1 MIDWVKRHKGQILIC
16 CVLCVGILIMLF
28 PGNNDVSATSNRL
41 AGQDRFQTARI
52 IAEQFNA
59 DTVQDVILTSGNNF
73 PDALAASVLAKK
85 LNAPIL
91 LVDSQVQGSTE
102 AFNYISEHLSKK
114 GTVHIIGGVGVISA
128 DFEAQLTQMG
138 FPNIERI
145 GGFDRYDTDLLI
157 AEKLAVAKN
166 TPVVIASGEVFPD
179 ALSISSF
186 AAHKGWP
193 ILLAGKDYL
202 AQGIKDYLAAEQ
214 PAQVYIVGGNGVISE
229 AVKSQIQDLVPQAAV
244 TRLAGQ
250 DRFETNALIVQTF
263 APNPQKIYC
272 ATGLDFADALAGSAL
287 TSQTGDPIL
296 LIDPHSLTVP
306 ASSVAF
312 LAQLH
317 EQQSD
322 PALGCFG
329 GEVVVPA
336 TVLNKIADLLQGK
349 INPETALAT
358 DLPAVGSREN
368 LVQLLAGMES
378 NGSGYGLL
386 TRDEVGLAGGK
397 GAAAPQAE
405 ANAASDT
412 AQQKVAYSETNLQV
426 QGVDEADIVKTDGE
440 YIYQVISARPN
451 GQPAVVISRVYP
463 DNELKIVTTLQYSA
477 QDFMPRELYVDKKHL
492 VVIGE
497 SNANQVLPMPAETEN
512 KLAADSAVSVM
523 PGYFYQPVTRILVY
537 DLSDKTNLVKQREL
551 KLDGNYLSSR
561 KIDAHLYLVTNKYID
576 YFRILHQNEVPVNP
590 VFSDSNF
597 TDGDTVIPFQ
607 DIRCFPGTV
616 EPNYLLVAG
625 LDLEAPTEQMQV
637 STYLGSGNQIMA
649 SPDNLYVAVTHYEWP
664 KEEPAADKNTAA
676 VIYPVGPN
684 TLVYKFSLN
693 KGNTA
698 YQGKAEIPG
707 TLLNQF
713 SMDEHD
719 GYLRLATTSGFDW
732 STRQASENNVYVLNP
747 NMSISGKLEK
757 LAPGEHIYAARF
769 MGQRG
774 YMVTY
779 KTTDPLF
786 VLDLQDPAAPKVL
799 GELKIPGYSN
809 YLHPYDEN
817 HLLGIGKDSVE
828 TKVYND
834 YTGETD
840 TIAYYLGMKL
850 SLFDVSDVNNPVELF
865 KQKIGDRGTDS
876 EVLYNHK
883 ALLFAR
889 EKNLLAFPVSV
900 CEVKEQ
906 SVKYNGFPPYGEL
919 TFQGAYVYNL
929 DLKTGFTLKGKI
941 SHPGSAGLQQPV
953 KPYDNP
959 YDNPAYAWTPIQRIL
974 YIGNNLYTVSESIIK
989 VNDLAD
995 MKEKGAIYVSK

>member
-1 MIDWVKRHKGQILIC
+1 MK
-16 CVLCVGILIMLF
+16 
-28 PGNNDVSATSNRL
+28 
-41 AGQDRFQTARI
+41 
-52 IAEQFNA
+52 
-59 DTVQDVILTSGNNF
+59 
-73 PDALAASVLAKK
+73 
-85 LNAPIL
+85 
-91 LVDSQVQGSTE
+91 
-102 AFNYISEHLSKK
+102 
-114 GTVHIIGGVGVISA
+114 
-128 DFEAQLTQMG
+128 
-138 FPNIERI
+138 
-145 GGFDRYDTDLLI
+145 
-157 AEKLAVAKN
+157 
-166 TPVVIASGEVFPD
+166 
-179 ALSISSF
+179 
-186 AAHKGWP
+186 
-193 ILLAGKDYL
+193 
-202 AQGIKDYLAAEQ
+202 
-214 PAQVYIVGGNGVISE
+214 
-229 AVKSQIQDLVPQAAV
+229 
-244 TRLAGQ
+244 
-250 DRFETNALIVQTF
+250 TF

-272 ATGLDFADALAGSAL
+272 ATGLNFADALAGSAL
-287 TSQTGDPIL
+287 ASLTGDPIM
-296 LIDPHSLTVP
+296 LINSNSMAVP
-306 ASSVAF
+306 ASSVAY

-317 EQQSD
+317 EQHSN
-322 PALGCFG
+322 PALMCFG
-329 GEVVVPA
+329 GDVVVPT

-349 INPETALAT
+349 LNQDTALAA

-378 NGSGYGLL
+378 NGARYGLL
-386 TRDEVGLAGGK
+386 TRNYVGLAAGK
-397 GAAAPQAE
+397 GAAPQAE
-405 ANAASDT
+405 SNTTSDAAR
-412 AQQKVAYSETNLQV
+412 QEVAYSETNVQV

-440 YIYQVISARPN
+440 YIYQVISAKAN
-451 GQPAVVISRVYP
+451 AQPAVVISRVYP

-497 SNANQVLPMPAETEN
+497 SNANQVKPLPAETEN
-512 KLAADSAVSVM
+512 KLSADSAVSVM
-523 PGYFYQPVTRILVY
+523 PGYFYQPVTRIIIY
-537 DLSDKTNLVKQREL
+537 DLSDKTNLVKTREL

-561 KIDAHLYLVTNKYID
+561 KIDSHLYLVTNKYID
-576 YFRILHQNEVPVNP
+576 YFRILHQNEAPVNP

-597 TDGDTVIPFQ
+597 TDGDAAIPFQ

-625 LDLEAPTEQMQV
+625 LDLEAPNERMQV

-664 KEEPAADKNTAA
+664 KEEPVADNNKAS

-693 KGNTA
+693 NGSTA

-713 SMDEHD
+713 AMDEHD
-719 GYLRLATTSGFDW
+719 GYLRLATTSGFNW
-732 STRQASENNVYVLNP
+732 STRQASENNVYILDA

-757 LAPGEHIYAARF
+757 LAPGEHIYAVRF

-786 VLDLQDPAAPKVL
+786 VLDLQNPAAPKVL

-840 TIAYYLGMKL
+840 TVAYYLGMKL

-865 KQKIGDRGTDS
+865 KTNIGDRGTDS
-876 EVLYNHK
+876 EALYNHK

-900 CEVKEQ
+900 CEVNEQ
-906 SVKYNGFPPYGEL
+906 SVKYNGVPPYGEL

-929 DLKTGFTLKGKI
+929 DLTTGFTLKGRI
-941 SHPGSAGLQQPV
+941 SHPGSDGLQQPV

-959 YDNPAYAWTPIQRIL
+959 AYALTPIQRIL
-974 YIGNNLYTVSESIIK
+974 YIGNNLYTVSDSMIK

-995 MKEKGAIYVSK
+995 MQEKGAIYVSK

>member
-1 MIDWVKRHKGQILIC
+1 MIGWVKRNKGRILIF
-16 CVLCVGILIMLF
+16 CVLFAGLLVMLL
-28 PGNNDVSATSNRL
+28 PGNANVSATSNRL
-41 AGQDRFQTARI
+41 AGYDRFQTARI

-59 DTVQDVILTSGNNF
+59 ETVQDVILTSGHNF

-91 LVDSQVQGSTE
+91 LADSQVQGSTE
-102 AFNYISEHLSKK
+102 AFNYISQHLSKK
-114 GTVHIIGGVGVISA
+114 GMVHIIGGVAVIGP

-166 TPVVIASGEVFPD
+166 TPVVITSGEVFPD
-179 ALSISSF
+179 ALSVSSF
-186 AAHKGWP
+186 AAHEGWP

-202 AQGIKDYLAAEQ
+202 AQGIKNYLANEQ
-214 PAQVYIVGGNGVISE
+214 PAQVYIVGGSGVVSE
-229 AVKSQIQDLVPQAAV
+229 AVKSQIQALVPQAAV

-250 DRFETNALIVQTF
+250 DRFETNALIVETF
-263 APNPQKIYC
+263 APNPQNIYC

-287 TSQTGDPIL
+287 ASQTGDPIL
-296 LIDPHSLTVP
+296 LIDPNSLAVP
-306 ASSVAF
+306 ASSEGY
-312 LAQLH
+312 LTQLH
-317 EQQSD
+317 EQHSD
-322 PALGCFG
+322 PALVCFG
-329 GEVVVPA
+329 GDVAVPA

-349 INPETALAT
+349 LNQDMALAV

-368 LVQLLAGMES
+368 LVKLLAGMES
-378 NGSGYGLL
+378 NGVRYGLL
-386 TRDEVGLAGGK
+386 TGNALDLAAGT
-397 GAAAPQAE
+397 GAAPKAE
-405 ANAASDT
+405 SNAASD
-412 AQQKVAYSETNLQV
+412 AARQDVAYSETNVQV
-426 QGVDEADIVKTDGE
+426 QGVDEADIIKTDGE
-440 YIYQVISARPN
+440 YIYQVISARSN
-451 GQPAVVISRVYP
+451 GQPAVVVSQVYP
-463 DNELKIVTTLQYSA
+463 DSELKIVNTIQYSV
-477 QDFMPRELYVDKKHL
+477 QEFIPRELYVDKKHL

-497 SNANQVLPMPAETEN
+497 SNANQVVPMPTETDK
-512 KLAADSAVSVM
+512 KLSADSAVSVM
-523 PGYFYQPVTRILVY
+523 PGYFYQPVTRIFVY
-537 DLSDKTNLVKQREL
+537 DLSDKTNLVKEREL

-576 YFRILHQNEVPVNP
+576 YFRILHQNEAPVNP

-597 TDGDTVIPFQ
+597 TAGDTAIPFQ

-625 LDLEAPTEQMQV
+625 LDLEAPTERMQV
-637 STYLGSGNQIMA
+637 SAYLGSGNQIMA

-664 KEEPAADKNTAA
+664 KEEPVLDNNKAS

-693 KGNTA
+693 NGNTA

-713 SMDEHD
+713 SMDEHG

-732 STRQASENNVYVLNP
+732 STRQATENNVYVLNP

-757 LAPGEHIYAARF
+757 LAPGEHIYAVRF

-779 KTTDPLF
+779 QTTDPLF

-840 TIAYYLGMKL
+840 TMAYYLGMKL
-850 SLFDVSDVNNPVELF
+850 SLFDVSDINNPVELF
-865 KQKIGDRGTDS
+865 KQNIGDRGTDS

-889 EKNLLAFPVSV
+889 DKSLLAFPVSV
-900 CEVKEQ
+900 CEVKEH
-906 SVKYNGFPPYGEL
+906 STKYIGFPPYGEL

-929 DLKTGFTLKGKI
+929 DLTTGFTLKGKI
-941 SHPGSAGLQQPV
+941 SHPGSAELQQPG

-959 YDNPAYAWTPIQRIL
+959 YVNPAYAWTPIQRIL
-974 YIGNNLYTVSESIIK
+974 YIGSNLYTVSERMIK

-995 MKEKGAIYVSK
+995 MQEKGSIYVSK

>member
-1 MIDWVKRHKGQILIC
+1 MFDWVKRHKGRILIF
-16 CVLCVGILIMLF
+16 CVLCVGLLVMLL

-41 AGQDRFQTARI
+41 AGYDRFQTARI
-52 IAEQFNA
+52 IAEQFKA
-59 DTVQDVILTSGNNF
+59 ETVQDVILTSGHNF

-91 LVDSQVQGSTE
+91 LADSQVQGSTE
-102 AFNYISEHLSKK
+102 AFNYISQHLSKK
-114 GTVHIIGGVGVISA
+114 GMVHIIGGVAVIGP
-128 DFEAQLTQMG
+128 DFEAQLVQMG

-179 ALSISSF
+179 ALSVSSF

-202 AQGIKDYLAAEQ
+202 AQGIKDYLANEQ
-214 PAQVYIVGGNGVISE
+214 PAQVYIVGGSGVVSE
-229 AVKSQIQDLVPQAAV
+229 AVKSQIQALVPQAAV

-263 APNPQKIYC
+263 APNPQNIYC

-287 TSQTGDPIL
+287 ASQTGDPIL
-296 LIDPHSLTVP
+296 LIDPNSLAVP
-306 ASSVAF
+306 ASSVGY
-312 LAQLH
+312 LTQLH
-317 EQQSD
+317 EQHSD
-322 PALGCFG
+322 PALVCFG
-329 GEVVVPA
+329 GDVVVPA

-349 INPETALAT
+349 LNQDTALAA
-358 DLPAVGSREN
+358 DLPTVGSREN

-378 NGSGYGLL
+378 NGVRYGLL
-386 TRDEVGLAGGK
+386 TGNALDLAAGTG
-397 GAAAPQAE
+397 AAPQTE
-405 ANAASDT
+405 ANATNDAKQMRQD
-412 AQQKVAYSETNLQV
+412 VAYSETNLQV

-440 YIYQVISARPN
+440 YIYQVISARSN

-463 DNELKIVTTLQYSA
+463 DSELKIVSTLQYSA
-477 QDFMPRELYVDKKHL
+477 QEFMPRELYVDQKHL

-497 SNANQVLPMPAETEN
+497 SNANQVVPMPAETGN
-512 KLAADSAVSVM
+512 KLSADSAVSVM
-523 PGYFYQPVTRILVY
+523 PGYIYQPVTRILVY

-561 KIDAHLYLVTNKYID
+561 KIDSQLYLVTNKYID
-576 YFRILHQNEVPVNP
+576 CYRILHQNEIPVNP

-597 TDGDTVIPFQ
+597 TAGDTAIPFQ

-625 LDLEAPTEQMQV
+625 LDLESPTERMQV
-637 STYLGSGNQIMA
+637 STYLGSVNQIMA

-664 KEEPAADKNTAA
+664 KEEPVLDNNKASA
-676 VIYPVGPN
+676 IYPVGPN

-693 KGNTA
+693 NGNTA

-732 STRQASENNVYVLNP
+732 STRQATENNVYVLSP

-757 LAPGEHIYAARF
+757 LAPGEHIYAVRF

-779 KTTDPLF
+779 QTTDPLF

-828 TKVYND
+828 TKVYNS
-834 YTGETD
+834 YTGQTD
-840 TIAYYLGMKL
+840 TVAYYLGMKL

-865 KQKIGDRGTDS
+865 KQNIGDRGTDS

-906 SVKYNGFPPYGEL
+906 SVKYNGMPPYGEL

-929 DLKTGFTLKGKI
+929 DLTTGFTLKGKI
-941 SHPGSAGLQQPV
+941 SHPGSGGLQQ
-953 KPYDNP
+953 
-959 YDNPAYAWTPIQRIL
+959 PIQRIL
-974 YIGNNLYTVSESIIK
+974 YIGSNLYTVSESMIK
-989 VNDLAD
+989 VNDLAG
-995 MKEKGAIYVSK
+995 MQEKGAIYVSK